1 MSIHLALNVKY
12 SKPCNFRPKMLQ
24 DLSSK
29 QVSGLV
35 EGEILIRILRPRIAH
50 SATFQSDVVNSYLF
64 LGHMDVN
71 FGSANGIVQ
80 HGQGCTFV

>member
-29 QVSGLV
+29 QASGLV
-35 EGEILIRILRPRIAH
+35 EGEILIP
-50 SATFQSDVVNSYLF
+50 
-64 LGHMDVN
+64 
-71 FGSANGIVQ
+71 
-80 HGQGCTFV
+80 